1 MTTLTWIYV
10 VGGVVMSIIALIGF
24 FGLRAKR
31 AELTRKSLPFFVG
44 GCVSSMIPMFFF
56 FRGVVALFYF
66 IVVAVIY
73 IPIIVHLL
81 KLPKDDH
88 VA

>member
-1 MTTLTWIYV
+1 M
-10 VGGVVMSIIALIGF
+10 GIIALIGF

-31 AELTRKSLPFFVG
+31 SQLTRQSLPFCVGQFVTW
-44 GCVSSMIPMFFF
+44 MIPMFFF
-56 FRGVVALFYF
+56 FRGVLGLFYF
-66 IVVAVIY
+66 ITVAVIY
-73 IPIIVHLL
+73 IPTIIYIL